1 MLSNLRMIERGCSL
15 HRLKDKDD
23 LLRNQLWAVFK
34 SSPPPATRAS
44 PGLGR
49 EDWRSGFRFRFF
61 LGGKRSQ
68 NLELRFKKQRAGNTL
83 RSWNKGKESQI
94 RTPWPGS
101 FDLGPEV
108 RILRLGSRNK
118 DPRGRRI
125 TWLELWNH
133 RSTSLTL
140 PQQQQQRGDLPCV
153 SPPSKG
159 FHIGNGQMLMHHFF
173 WA

>member
-1 MLSNLRMIERGCSL
+1 MVCTGWKI
-15 HRLKDKDD
+15 KTT
-23 LLRNQLWAVFK
+23 LRNQLWAG
-34 SSPPPATRAS
+34 SSSPPATRWC

-49 EDWRSGFRFRFF
+49 EDKSSGSGLFF

-68 NLELRFKKQRAGNTL
+68 NLELRFKKQSAGNTL
-83 RSWNKGKESQI
+83 QSWNKGKESQI

-101 FDLGPEV
+101 FGWGPEV
-108 RILRLGSRNK
+108 RILRLGSRNQ

>member
-1 MLSNLRMIERGCSL
+1 M
-15 HRLKDKDD
+15 
-23 LLRNQLWAVFK
+23 
-34 SSPPPATRAS
+34 
-44 PGLGR
+44 
-49 EDWRSGFRFRFF
+49 SGFVFPSSHKMVSWTRKRRQEFRFWVVLF
-61 LGGKRSQ
+61 GGEKEPEPRTQ
-68 NLELRFKKQRAGNTL
+68 IQETECRKQ
-83 RSWNKGKESQI
+83 GKESQI

-101 FDLGPEV
+101 FGWGPEV
-108 RILRLGSRNK
+108 RILRLGSRNQ